1 MFEGITWGQFC
12 FFVLGA
18 VTVYYLGVG
27 AVYYRAEVLAML
39 GKKRKPSG
47 LVPAPANAP
56 VPAFSA
62 LGSTP
67 DYGNSLSNVSAPGTF
82 EDTKA
87 GNAFEAEEFEGQDQE
102 EEYQEEEYLEE
113 EYLEEEYLED
123 EYQEEEYREE
133 EYPVGEGLLEEEEL
147 LFGEEV
153 DLEKQFISFE
163 AADSPEVET
172 GGISVQELSRTVEL
186 LQQEDIS
193 GSEKG
198 ELSKNLELIEDT
210 LLLQSLLSG
219 NARAREKLDSL
230 IGDRWHEAAE
240 EETVKGEQVIKDS
253 FADVDVTK
261 LMNKI
266 V

>member
-39 GKKRKPSG
+39 GKKRKADG
-47 LVPAPANAP
+47 LVPAPANSP
-56 VPAFSA
+56 VPTFSA
-62 LGSTP
+62 VGSTP
-67 DYGNSLSNVSAPGTF
+67 DYGHSLSHVSASGTPN
-82 EDTKA
+82 DLTA
-87 GNAFEAEEFEGQDQE
+87 QYDQGPEGFDVQD
-102 EEYQEEEYLEE
+102 QEEEYLEE
-113 EYLEEEYLED
+113 EYLEEEY
-123 EYQEEEYREE
+123 QEEEYQEE
-133 EYPVGEGLLEEEEL
+133 EYPVGEGLGEGEEL

-153 DLEKQFISFE
+153 DLEKQFIPFE
-163 AADSPEVET
+163 AAESPEVET
-172 GGISVQELSRTVEL
+172 GGISVQELSRTMEL

-193 GSEKG
+193 GREKG
-198 ELSKNLELIEDT
+198 ELSKNLDLIEDT

-230 IGDRWHEAAE
+230 IGARWYEAAE
-240 EETVKGEQVIKDS
+240 EETVRGEQVIKDS
-253 FADVDVTK
+253 FADVDMTK

-266 V
+266 M

>member
-1 MFEGITWGQFC
+1 MFESITWGQFC

-39 GKKRKPSG
+39 GKKRKPDG

-56 VPAFSA
+56 VPTFSA
-62 LGSTP
+62 VGSTP
-67 DYGNSLSNVSAPGTF
+67 DYGHSLSNVSAPGTF

-87 GNAFEAEEFEGQDQE
+87 GNAFEAEGFEGQDQE
-102 EEYQEEEYLEE
+102 EEYQEEEYQEE
-113 EYLEEEYLED
+113 EYQEEEYLED
-123 EYQEEEYREE
+123 EYREE
-133 EYPVGEGLLEEEEL
+133 EYPVGEGLSEEEEL

-153 DLEKQFISFE
+153 DLEKQFIPFE

-219 NARAREKLDSL
+219 NARVREKLDSL